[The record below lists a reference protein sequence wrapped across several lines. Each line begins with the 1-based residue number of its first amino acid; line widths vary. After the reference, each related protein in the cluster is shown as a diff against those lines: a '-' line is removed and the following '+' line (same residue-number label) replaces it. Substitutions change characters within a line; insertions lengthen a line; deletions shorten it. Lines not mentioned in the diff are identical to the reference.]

1 MNLVAYAAKPSLAL
15 MRERARESSEMRS
28 VEDMRKGAD
37 TRADFLVNS
46 LMADSR
52 GNVPTNLKEVE
63 GL

>member
-1 MNLVAYAAKPSLAL
+1 
-15 MRERARESSEMRS
+15 MRS